1 MVGLLSGEKYFARL
15 GVLDPFPETFTQ
27 QRGAYFYYNI
37 AAVGLACAQPIAIP
51 AQAVPQR

>member
-1 MVGLLSGEKYFARL
+1 MGLLSGEKYFARL